1 VTAAELKERASRARK
16 GGAQGI
22 QAFYSRPLGWGA
34 LLVTSL
40 FLAYGGGGV
49 MFWLHAIYRGE
60 DGPPI
65 PDLWHWLFDS
75 TLGFVALTPVL
86 FFIMPAALYAVGRL
100 GIGSRRLRR
109 ASGVVGTGTLTA
121 AAYVALVGVSFGV
134 VAGPGPLLHGA
145 LVGRESSL
153 GRIAVELFGR
163 DPAVAVR
170 NAEAVAHTPVS
181 SVVAQL
187 AVGIPVY
194 TAFALLALLTVRKLA
209 KRSVR

>member
-1 VTAAELKERASRARK
+1 MLRVHRGHPERTVTAAELKERASRARK

-86 FFIMPAALYAVGRL
+86 FFIMPAALYAVGA
-100 GIGSRRLRR
+100 S
-109 ASGVVGTGTLTA
+109 ASGRGGS
-121 AAYVALVGVSFGV
+121 GE
-134 VAGPGPLLHGA
+134 H
-145 LVGRESSL
+145 
-153 GRIAVELFGR
+153 
-163 DPAVAVR
+163 PAW
-170 NAEAVAHTPVS
+170 
-181 SVVAQL
+181 SV
-187 AVGIPVY
+187 P
-194 TAFALLALLTVRKLA
+194 
-209 KRSVR
+209 

>member
-1 VTAAELKERASRARK
+1 MTAAGLKQRAGRARK
-16 GGAQGI
+16 GSAQSI

-34 LLVTSL
+34 LLVTSV

-60 DGPPI
+60 NGPPI
-65 PDLWHWLFDS
+65 PDVWHWLFDS

-86 FFIMPAALYAVGRL
+86 FFILPAALFAVGR
-100 GIGSRRLRR
+100 IRVRTLR
-109 ASGVVGTGTLTA
+109 AG
-121 AAYVALVGVSFGV
+121 AYVGLVGVLFGV
-134 VAGPGPLLHGA
+134 MAGPGPLLHGA
-145 LVGRESSL
+145 LVGRESFL
-153 GRIAVELFGR
+153 GRLAVDLFGR
-163 DPAVAVR
+163 DPAVAAR

-194 TAFALLALLTVRKLA
+194 AAFALLALVTVRA
-209 KRSVR
+209 VARRRAG

>member
-1 VTAAELKERASRARK
+1 VTAADLKQRAKRARK
-16 GGAQGI
+16 GTAQSI

-34 LLVTSL
+34 LLVTSV

-65 PDLWHWLFDS
+65 PDVWHWLFDS

-86 FFIMPAALYAVGRL
+86 FFILPAALYAIGRMGVGGRL
-100 GIGSRRLRR
+100 R
-109 ASGVVGTGTLTA
+109 AGVF
-121 AAYVALVGVSFGV
+121 VALVGVLFGV

-145 LVGRESSL
+145 LVGRESFL
-153 GRIAVELFGR
+153 GRLAVEVFGR
-163 DPAVAVR
+163 NPEVAAR
-170 NAEAVAHTPVS
+170 NAEAIANTPLS
-181 SVVAQL
+181 SVIAQV

-194 TAFALLALLTVRKLA
+194 TAFALLALLTVRALA
-209 KRSVR
+209 RRSTR